1 MKTTK
6 KELISFATSVNAIDL
21 TNADSEEVN
30 NIRKNED
37 IKEVSYAVGVY
48 GVIAWLGVGKSGQ
61 YYYGRGRK
69 SHNKAAV
76 FGQIRN
82 SGNQSAE
89 RLCINKRACIC
100 RA

>member
-6 KELISFATSVNAIDL
+6 KQLIDFATSVNAIDL

-30 NIRKNED
+30 NIRKSDD

-61 YYYGRGRK
+61 YYYI
-69 SHNKAAV
+69 HA
-76 FGQIRN
+76 RN
-82 SGNQSAE
+82 TN
-89 RLCINKRACIC
+89 LFTVM
-100 RA
+100 

>member
-30 NIRKNED
+30 NIRKSDD

-61 YYYGRGRK
+61 YYYI
-69 SHNKAAV
+69 HA
-76 FGQIRN
+76 RN
-82 SGNQSAE
+82 TN
-89 RLCINKRACIC
+89 LFIVM
-100 RA
+100 